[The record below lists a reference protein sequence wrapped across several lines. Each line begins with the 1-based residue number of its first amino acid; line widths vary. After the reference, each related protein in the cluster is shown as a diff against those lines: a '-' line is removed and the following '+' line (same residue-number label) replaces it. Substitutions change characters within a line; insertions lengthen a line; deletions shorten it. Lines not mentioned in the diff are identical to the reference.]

1 MNLRLSNALLALRAF
16 KICFQRMTC
25 YAIVENVKIHTRLYV
40 SVIKSARGKLP
51 GRLFF
56 FELVSRDIVINSFM
70 LKLQNLYAERNI
82 VWMHFNFLKFVFGE

>member
-16 KICFQRMTC
+16 KICFQRMIC
-25 YAIVENVKIHTRLYV
+25 YAIVENVKTHARLYV

-51 GRLFF
+51 GRFF

-70 LKLQNLYAERNI
+70 LKLQNLYAECNI
-82 VWMHFNFLKFVFGE
+82 VWTHFNF